1 MRRKL
6 FRSASSLLLSIPKP
20 IIRLLDL
27 KEGDVV
33 EVYAT
38 EDGKI
43 IVEKVYRRLR
53 R

>member
-33 EVYAT
+33 DVYV
-38 EDGKI
+38 EGGRI
-43 IVEKVYRRLR
+43 VVEKVRA
-53 R
+53 